1 MKVSAKRTRCAH
13 LRSPEKTEKITPAMQ
28 ATLSVSSPTFFFNC
42 GILLKRRGTRRGL
55 GIAANIKF
63 LGQKK
68 EATEL
73 RFEL

>member
-1 MKVSAKRTRCAH
+1 MKVRAKRTRCAH
-13 LRSPEKTEKITPAMQ
+13 LRLPEKSEKITPVMQ
-28 ATLSVSSPTFFFNC
+28 ATLSMSSPAFFFNC
-42 GILLKRRGTRRGL
+42 GIVLKSRGPRRGL

-68 EATEL
+68 EAREL

>member
-1 MKVSAKRTRCAH
+1 
-13 LRSPEKTEKITPAMQ
+13 MQ

-42 GILLKRRGTRRGL
+42 GILLKSRGPRRGL